1 MERSEREQF
10 IIDSYQAAE
19 AEMILLFVE
28 WCHNYKLDPL
38 EIYHEAYPNQEL
50 PEKLIE
56 INQEKLEAKDAV
68 SIETGLLLEVLQL
81 YGNDDLAFVVA
92 KYAEK
97 LTKKVERMDRSCG
110 S

>member
-10 IIDSYQAAE
+10 IIERYQAGE

-28 WCHNYKLDPL
+28 WCHNHDLDPL
-38 EIYHEAYPNQEL
+38 EIYREAYPNQEL
-50 PEKLIE
+50 PENLIE
-56 INQEKLEAKDAV
+56 INQEKLEAKDTV

-92 KYAEK
+92 NYAEK
-97 LTKKVERMDRSCG
+97 LTKKVERLDQSCG